1 MSVEVRVHEGPAAT
15 TVERVLSLID
25 EAARPRPLA
34 EVLGVL
40 CAEVSAVVAAD
51 VASLYVRDEEA
62 LILRA
67 NVGFPGDAIDQV
79 KLAMGEG
86 ITGFAAEC
94 MRPVTVTAA
103 AEDEHF
109 KAVPGLGEEEF
120 PVFMALPIL
129 VGRRSEAVLVLQR
142 RRGNPFTDPEVTL
155 ATALSSCFAYALER
169 ARARQEDDPA
179 DESPRHA
186 LLRGRGLAGGIALGR
201 VETPPTF
208 EGLAAVARKRGLVV
222 DPALR
227 IEHLGSALGRIERKL
242 RRVSAT
248 LELDP
253 ATRGRLDALFLV
265 FDDQVLQRLARER
278 AQQEANPALVMR
290 DVARAYARA
299 PYMVAGAPDG
309 ESTERS
315 AEVETLCLQVVLD
328 VVDQRVPSQG
338 AALLLS
344 DRLPALL
351 VLTALAHRASAL
363 AVGAFVDPAGLAAK
377 LCRAS
382 SLPTVHGVGGL
393 FAWARGGD
401 RVLVDGDDGVVQVNP
416 SPAAV
421 AEYRSRA

>member
-1 MSVEVRVHEGPAAT
+1 MSVEVRVHEGAGAS

-25 EAARPRPLA
+25 EASRPRPLP

-40 CAEVSAVVAAD
+40 CAEVSAVVGAEI
-51 VASLYVRDEEA
+51 ASLYVRDEDA
-62 LILRA
+62 LVLRA

-79 KLAMGEG
+79 RLAMGEG

-103 AEDEHF
+103 QEDVHY

-129 VGRRSEAVLVLQR
+129 VGRRAEAVLVLQR
-142 RRGNPFTDPEVTL
+142 RRGHVFTDEEVTL
-155 ATALSSCFAYALER
+155 ATALSSTFAYALER

-186 LLRGRGLAGGIALGR
+186 RLRGRGIAGGMALGR

-208 EGLAAVARKRGLVV
+208 DGLAAVARKRGLVV
-222 DPALR
+222 EPTLRMEQITNALAR
-227 IEHLGSALGRIERKL
+227 VEKKL
-242 RRVSAT
+242 RKAASG

-253 ATRGRLDALFLV
+253 ATRARLDALLLV
-265 FDDQVLQRLARER
+265 FEDQVLQRLARER
-278 AQQEANPALVMR
+278 AQAEPNPAIVMSE
-290 DVARAYARA
+290 VARAYARA
-299 PYMVAGAPDG
+299 PYMVAGAPSE

-328 VVDQRVPSQG
+328 VVDQRLPSQG

-351 VLTALAHRASAL
+351 VLTAIAHRASAL
-363 AVGAFVDPAGLAAK
+363 AVGAFADPAGLSAK
-377 LCRAS
+377 LCRAAR
-382 SLPTVHGVGGL
+382 LPTVHGVGGL

-401 RVLVDGDDGVVQVNP
+401 RVLVDADEGVVQVNP

-421 AEYRSRA
+421 AEYRSRT